1 MVRFDYRDNMKGA
14 LTFLMF
20 ILLAHPSMGEE
31 TSERDSLLQRVDEI
45 KAMVDE
51 KYWNSFY
58 DVQYS
63 MPIYYHDEGAFTM
76 HLEQNGRNAEAR
88 IDCSSPE
95 ITFKTIPSVTTIE
108 QWLAMLLHECFH
120 GFQYQ
125 HKDFWASFVNA
136 IPENFSAIDSLVAL
150 KRYEW
155 YNSLLSEEHEL
166 LRKAFSASS
175 RKEAAQLLTSLFA
188 IRKSRLGLVKERLG
202 LDIIRYYPLVETLE
216 GSARYIEYCV
226 SKELGVTD
234 CEYMYNLNG
243 NSYYYASGFILML
256 LLDRHGISYKDKL
269 FSEYNTLEELVT
281 SYYLDCLIGK

>member
-125 HKDFWASFVNA
+125 HKDPFFRVFTSEIQN
-136 IPENFSAIDSLVAL
+136 
-150 KRYEW
+150 
-155 YNSLLSEEHEL
+155 NSVTLS
-166 LRKAFSASS
+166 SVV
-175 RKEAAQLLTSLFA
+175 
-188 IRKSRLGLVKERLG
+188 IRL
-202 LDIIRYYPLVETLE
+202 
-216 GSARYIEYCV
+216 
-226 SKELGVTD
+226 
-234 CEYMYNLNG
+234 
-243 NSYYYASGFILML
+243 
-256 LLDRHGISYKDKL
+256 
-269 FSEYNTLEELVT
+269 
-281 SYYLDCLIGK
+281 